1 MRIILCGFG
10 VVGQSFA
17 KLLES
22 RSEDLY
28 ARYGLK
34 PRIVGVFDRNGS
46 ATDPSGLDASRL
58 IDVKK
63 KYGSVN
69 RYSDTE
75 NNTSGTE
82 IINNLEA
89 EVLIETTE
97 SNYKDAE
104 PGMTH
109 IVDAMKRGMHV
120 ISVNKG
126 PLALAFPSLMEIA
139 EYNHVLFR
147 FSGTVG
153 GGTPI
158 LDFAKNSISGIE
170 IINDL
175 EAEVLIETTESNYK
189 DAEPGMTHIV
199 NAMKRGMHVIS
210 VNKGPLAL
218 AFPSLMEIAA
228 YNQVLFR
235 FSGTVGGG
243 TPILDFAK
251 NSLKGERIVSF
262 YGILNGTTNYI
273 LTNMANGMSFND
285 ALDDA
290 KQKGYVEADES
301 LDLDGLDAA
310 AKLVILANWIM
321 GMKVVMSDIKRTG
334 IRKIDSADI
343 KRAAEKNS
351 AIKLIASCNKE
362 LTVAPKEIPTVDPL
376 CVSGTLNA
384 ISFTSE
390 HSGTQTIIG
399 RGAGGIE
406 TASSILRDLIDIRNE
421 STKT

>member
-46 ATDPSGLDASRL
+46 AMNPSGLDASRL

-158 LDFAKNSISGIE
+158 LDFAKNS
-170 IINDL
+170 L
-175 EAEVLIETTESNYK
+175 
-189 DAEPGMTHIV
+189 
-199 NAMKRGMHVIS
+199 R
-210 VNKGPLAL
+210 
-218 AFPSLMEIAA
+218 
-228 YNQVLFR
+228 
-235 FSGTVGGG
+235 
-243 TPILDFAK
+243 
-251 NSLKGERIVSF
+251 GERIVSF
-262 YGILNGTTNYI
+262 DGILNGTTNYI
-273 LTNMANGMSFND
+273 LTNMTNGMSFND

-290 KQKGYVEADES
+290 KQRGYVEADES

-321 GMKVVMSDIKRTG
+321 GMKVTMPDIKITG
-334 IRKIDSADI
+334 IRKIDNSDI
-343 KRAAEKNS
+343 KHAAEKNC

-362 LTVAPKEIPTVDPL
+362 LTVAPKEIAIIDPL

-406 TASSILRDLIDIRNE
+406 TASSILRDLIDIKNE

>member
-34 PRIVGVFDRNGS
+34 PKIVGVFDKTSGV
-46 ATDPSGLDASRL
+46 TDTSGLDVSRL
-58 IDVKK
+58 IDTKRKHNSVKK
-63 KYGSVN
+63 
-69 RYSDTE
+69 YSKKE
-75 NNTSGTE
+75 NNVSGLDM
-82 IINNLEA
+82 INDLNA
-89 EVLIETTE
+89 EVLVETTA

-109 IVDAMKRGMHV
+109 IINAMKQGLHV

-126 PLALAFPSLMEIA
+126 PLALAFPSLLELA
-139 EYNHVLFR
+139 EYNNILFR

-158 LDFAKNSISGIE
+158 L
-170 IINDL
+170 
-175 EAEVLIETTESNYK
+175 NY
-189 DAEPGMTHIV
+189 
-199 NAMKRGMHVIS
+199 
-210 VNKGPLAL
+210 
-218 AFPSLMEIAA
+218 
-228 YNQVLFR
+228 
-235 FSGTVGGG
+235 
-243 TPILDFAK
+243 AK
-251 NSLKGERIVSF
+251 NSLSGERIISF
-262 YGILNGTTNYI
+262 DGILNGTTNYI
-273 LTNMANGMSFND
+273 LTNMAKGMSFND
-285 ALDDA
+285 ALNDA
-290 KQKGYVEADES
+290 KKRGYVEADES

-321 GMKVVMSDIKRTG
+321 GMKVTMPNIKRTG
-334 IRKIDSADI
+334 IRNVSEEDI
-343 KRAAEKNS
+343 KAAASKNC
-351 AIKLIASCNKE
+351 AVKLIASCNKE
-362 LTVAPKEIPTVDPL
+362 LAVEPKEIPLNDPL

-390 HSGTQTIIG
+390 HSGTQTVIG

-406 TASSILRDLIDIRNE
+406 TASSILRDLINIRNE
-421 STKT
+421 IAKI

>member
-1 MRIILCGFG
+1 
-10 VVGQSFA
+10 
-17 KLLES
+17 
-22 RSEDLY
+22 LY

-34 PRIVGVFDRNGS
+34 PRIVGVFDRKGS
-46 ATDPSGLDASRL
+46 AMDPSGLNSGRL

-75 NNTSGTE
+75 NNASGTE

-109 IVDAMKRGMHV
+109 IIDAMKRGMHV

-158 LDFAKNSISGIE
+158 LDFAKNS
-170 IINDL
+170 L
-175 EAEVLIETTESNYK
+175 
-189 DAEPGMTHIV
+189 
-199 NAMKRGMHVIS
+199 R
-210 VNKGPLAL
+210 
-218 AFPSLMEIAA
+218 
-228 YNQVLFR
+228 
-235 FSGTVGGG
+235 
-243 TPILDFAK
+243 
-251 NSLKGERIVSF
+251 GERIVSF
-262 YGILNGTTNYI
+262 DGILNGTTNYI

-321 GMKVVMSDIKRTG
+321 GMKVTMPDIKITG
-334 IRKIDSADI
+334 IRKIDNSDI
-343 KRAAEKNS
+343 KHAAEKNC

-362 LTVAPKEIPTVDPL
+362 LTVAPKEIPIIDPL

>member
-34 PRIVGVFDRNGS
+34 PRIVGVFDRKGS
-46 ATDPSGLDASRL
+46 AMDPSGLDTSRL

-75 NNTSGTE
+75 NNASGTE

-109 IVDAMKRGMHV
+109 IIDAMKRGMHV

-158 LDFAKNSISGIE
+158 LDFAKNS
-170 IINDL
+170 L
-175 EAEVLIETTESNYK
+175 
-189 DAEPGMTHIV
+189 
-199 NAMKRGMHVIS
+199 R
-210 VNKGPLAL
+210 
-218 AFPSLMEIAA
+218 
-228 YNQVLFR
+228 
-235 FSGTVGGG
+235 
-243 TPILDFAK
+243 
-251 NSLKGERIVSF
+251 GERIVSF
-262 YGILNGTTNYI
+262 DGILNGTTNYI
-273 LTNMANGMSFND
+273 LTNMANGMSFNN

-321 GMKVVMSDIKRTG
+321 GMKVTMPDIKITG
-334 IRKIDSADI
+334 IRKIDNSDI
-343 KRAAEKNS
+343 KHAAEKNC

-362 LTVAPKEIPTVDPL
+362 LTVAPKEIASIDPL

>member
-10 VVGQSFA
+10 VVGQSLA

-22 RSEDLY
+22 RAEDLY

-34 PRIVGVFDRNGS
+34 PRIIGVFDSKGS
-46 ATDPSGLDASRL
+46 AIDVSGLDVTRL
-58 IDVKK
+58 IQIKK
-63 KYGSVN
+63 KYGSV
-69 RYSDTE
+69 RKYSNTK
-75 NNTSGTE
+75 NNVSG
-82 IINNLEA
+82 IQMINELEA
-89 EVLIETTE
+89 EVLIETTA

-104 PGMTH
+104 PGMSH
-109 IVDAMKRGMHV
+109 IINAMKHGMHV

-126 PLALAFPSLMEIA
+126 PLALAFPSLMELA
-139 EYNHVLFR
+139 TYNHVIFR

-158 LDFAKNSISGIE
+158 LD
-170 IINDL
+170 
-175 EAEVLIETTESNYK
+175 Y
-189 DAEPGMTHIV
+189 
-199 NAMKRGMHVIS
+199 
-210 VNKGPLAL
+210 
-218 AFPSLMEIAA
+218 
-228 YNQVLFR
+228 
-235 FSGTVGGG
+235 
-243 TPILDFAK
+243 AK
-251 NSLKGERIVSF
+251 NSLKGERIISF
-262 YGILNGTTNYI
+262 DGILNGTTNYI
-273 LTNMANGMSFND
+273 LTNMTNGMSFKD

-290 KQKGYVEADES
+290 KKRGYVEADES

-321 GMKVVMSDIKRTG
+321 GMKVTMPEIKCIG
-334 IRKIDSADI
+334 IRKIDSDDI
-343 KRAAEKNS
+343 RKAAANNS
-351 AIKLIASCNKE
+351 AIKLIASCDNGLIVKPKE
-362 LTVAPKEIPTVDPL
+362 LPFDNPL

-421 STKT
+421 IVKI

>member
-34 PRIVGVFDRNGS
+34 PRIVGVFDRKGS
-46 ATDPSGLDASRL
+46 ANDPSGLDTSKL

-69 RYSDTE
+69 RYSGAFD
-75 NNTSGTE
+75 NTSGTQN
-82 IINNLEA
+82 INNLEA
-89 EVLIETTE
+89 EVLIEATE

-109 IVDAMKRGMHV
+109 IIDAMKRGMHV

-126 PLALAFPSLMEIA
+126 PLALAFPSLMELA
-139 EYNHVLFR
+139 DYNR
-147 FSGTVG
+147 
-153 GGTPI
+153 
-158 LDFAKNSISGIE
+158 
-170 IINDL
+170 
-175 EAEVLIETTESNYK
+175 
-189 DAEPGMTHIV
+189 
-199 NAMKRGMHVIS
+199 
-210 VNKGPLAL
+210 
-218 AFPSLMEIAA
+218 
-228 YNQVLFR
+228 VLFR

-251 NSLKGERIVSF
+251 NSLRGERIVSF
-262 YGILNGTTNYI
+262 DGILNGTTNYI
-273 LTNMANGMSFND
+273 LTNMADGMSFNN
-285 ALDDA
+285 ALSDA

-321 GMKVVMSDIKRTG
+321 GMKVTMPDIKRTG
-334 IRKIDSADI
+334 IRNVDSDDI
-343 KRAAEKNS
+343 KHATEKNC

-362 LTVAPKEIPTVDPL
+362 LIVAPKAIAADDPL

-390 HSGTQTIIG
+390 QSGTQTIIG